1 MTPLLPRIKAITS
14 DFCCPLLGPVP
25 GIPAVPGSMPD
36 IHLQW
41 LESAQAKWPE
51 QASTFHK
58 FGNLYQRKLW
68 HQLTVKIDEALQ
80 QPGFRQGSLLIPL
93 YENFISAFAHRLNLL
108 RLAHT
113 AVSCRQCLVKATVW
127 DSLTFTSPYPLALR
141 ASCTM

>member
-1 MTPLLPRIKAITS
+1 MI
-14 DFCCPLLGPVP
+14 CCPLRGPVP
-25 GIPAVPGSMPD
+25 SIPAVPGSMPD

-51 QASTFHK
+51 QASTFHE

-113 AVSCRQCLVKATVW
+113 AVSC
-127 DSLTFTSPYPLALR
+127 LAGNAR
-141 ASCTM
+141 

>member
-1 MTPLLPRIKAITS
+1 
-14 DFCCPLLGPVP
+14 
-25 GIPAVPGSMPD
+25 MPD

-51 QASTFHK
+51 QASTFHE

-80 QPGFRQGSLLIPL
+80 QPGFRQGNLLIPL

-113 AVSCRQCLVKATVW
+113 AVSCLAEMPGDAAICMCTMHQSFVRH
-127 DSLTFTSPYPLALR
+127 SLTFTSPCPTLR
-141 ASCTM
+141 VPWTMHDVT